1 MMKIISE
8 STTPRN
14 IDAPCPRKRRRKNL
28 INNQSNEWV
37 SMHDSL
43 LNSNFCQISQT
54 GHQKHN
60 IQSRFKLDIDN
71 TVSADSIDASCY
83 RFRREPIQARS
94 PASQYKLQM
103 ITYQIAG
110 SRVWLY
116 QTMCSSIW
124 LHMNLQ
130 YILVCKNLRK
140 SRRTSQIAVTL
151 IHTLS
156 SARLNWHLG

>member
-1 MMKIISE
+1 MHHALEGDEGRISSMINPMNE
-8 STTPRN
+8 SQCMIHFWTVTS
-14 IDAPCPRKRRRKNL
+14 AK
-28 INNQSNEWV
+28 
-37 SMHDSL
+37 
-43 LNSNFCQISQT
+43 ISQT

-71 TVSADSIDASCY
+71 TVSADCIDASCY
-83 RFRREPIQARS
+83 RFRREPIQARR

-140 SRRTSQIAVTL
+140 SRRTSQIAVTF
-151 IHTLS
+151 IHFHQQDST
-156 SARLNWHLG
+156 GT